1 MAGEFHV
8 GNLGLKRPVGIA
20 EGMETRAAIEGG
32 TVLIDDGG
40 EGAALYEFIAT
51 GEAVDDGFKDEAALY
66 IMAQEL
72 AQRDGTIHNW
82 RFGINN

>member
-1 MAGEFHV
+1 MAGELYV
-8 GNLGLKRPVGIA
+8 GNLGLEGAFGIA

-32 TVLIDDGG
+32 TVLISDGG

-72 AQRDGTIHNW
+72 AQRDGSVHN
-82 RFGINN
+82 